1 MASGELGRVYEDG
14 EEIICEG
21 AEGNCMFVIQ
31 EGEVEV
37 LIAGDEEKEIR
48 LGVRG
53 EGEFFGEMAIFDRDV
68 RSATVRALG
77 EARVLTVD
85 KKNFMR
91 RVHEDPSLAFRLVE
105 TMSHRIREL
114 GEEVAR
120 LQKNQL
126 TQFRERQNHN
136 PITDWVVFVFLWIFG
151 FCCVFYQLQVIVF
164 ESLEICELLLEGIS
178 RADHAWTGMGPQHQR
193 NMTIGEPGALKCLI
207 DQIFQH
213 CSTLKVVRM
222 QYLDPQR

>member
-1 MASGELGRVYEDG
+1 MAGGELGKVYKNG
-14 EEIICEG
+14 EVIICEG
-21 AEGNCMFVIQ
+21 DEGKCMFVIQ

-37 LIAGDEEKEIR
+37 LIAGENDNEIR

-68 RSATVRALG
+68 RSATVKALG
-77 EARVLTVD
+77 DARVLTVD

-120 LQKNQL
+120 LQ
-126 TQFRERQNHN
+126 
-136 PITDWVVFVFLWIFG
+136 
-151 FCCVFYQLQVIVF
+151 
-164 ESLEICELLLEGIS
+164 
-178 RADHAWTGMGPQHQR
+178 
-193 NMTIGEPGALKCLI
+193 GA
-207 DQIFQH
+207 
-213 CSTLKVVRM
+213 S
-222 QYLDPQR
+222 

>member
-1 MASGELGRVYEDG
+1 MASGELGKIYKDG

-21 AEGNCMFVIQ
+21 EDGNCMFVIQ
-31 EGEVEV
+31 DGEVEV

-120 LQKNQL
+120 LQK
-126 TQFRERQNHN
+126 T
-136 PITDWVVFVFLWIFG
+136 
-151 FCCVFYQLQVIVF
+151 
-164 ESLEICELLLEGIS
+164 S
-178 RADHAWTGMGPQHQR
+178 
-193 NMTIGEPGALKCLI
+193 
-207 DQIFQH
+207 
-213 CSTLKVVRM
+213 
-222 QYLDPQR
+222 